1 MSHNVV
7 DPSACFGAP
16 KIFHGNLAEHPESAH
31 GNQKDRQGNTLNLF
45 VVIRKMDREN
55 SEHFHGDLLDGQGV
69 GKCRAWA

>member
-1 MSHNVV
+1 MLVLEH
-7 DPSACFGAP
+7 P
-16 KIFHGNLAEHPESAH
+16 KYFMVIWRKHPESAH